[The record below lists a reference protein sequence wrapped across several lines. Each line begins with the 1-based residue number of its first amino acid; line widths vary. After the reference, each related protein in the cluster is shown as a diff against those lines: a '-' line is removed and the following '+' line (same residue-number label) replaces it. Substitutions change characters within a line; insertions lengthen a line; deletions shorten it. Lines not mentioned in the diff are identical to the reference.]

1 MAGEV
6 LTLSGQAPSSHQAGD
21 TATLV
26 VRPEHVVLSRRTDSG
41 LAGWGGVIETRQFL
55 GESVEYV
62 VRLTDGSTHLQ
73 VRTDASA
80 EFGPGDPVRVDLK
93 TEHCRVLADAEGR

>member
-1 MAGEV
+1 M
-6 LTLSGQAPSSHQAGD
+6 
-21 TATLV
+21 
-26 VRPEHVVLSRRTDSG
+26 RPEHVVLSRRTDSG
-41 LAGWGGVIETRQFL
+41 LAGWGGVIETRAFL